1 MKKVLPV
8 LLWIALV
15 MPACMPSTQAPAAP
29 AELTEAAATIPQPP
43 ANVEITVLAA
53 GSLTE
58 AFSEIGIL
66 FEEAHPGVKVVFSFA
81 GSQQLAHQIAE
92 GAPADVFASA
102 SNKHMQVTIESGRVE
117 ERAAVIFVKNN
128 LVVIFPADNPGQI
141 VTLAD
146 LARPGLKLD
155 LAAAE
160 VPVGKY
166 TLEFLDSAAL
176 DADYSPSFKDD
187 VLLNV
192 VSYEENVKSVL
203 TKVQLGE
210 ADAGIVYTS
219 DVAGDAAAGLG
230 VLEIPDQLNVIA
242 SYPIAPLSD
251 SKNLELAKTFIAFVL
266 SSQGQAVLAQYGFMA
281 VE

>member
-1 MKKVLPV
+1 MPDKFKLIFITFC
-8 LLWIALV
+8 LLLS
-15 MPACMPSTQAPAAP
+15 ACVPYAISSAPATDNAVSP
-29 AELTEAAATIPQPP
+29 SVLS
-43 ANVEITVLAA
+43 VLAA
-53 GSLTE
+53 ASLTE
-58 AFSEIGIL
+58 SFTEIGIL
-66 FEEAHPGVKVVFSFA
+66 FEEANPKVKVVFSFA
-81 GSQQLAHQIAE
+81 GSQQLVQQIAE

-102 SNKHMQVTIESGRVE
+102 SNKYMDMAIQSGRVE
-117 ERAAVIFVKNN
+117 ESASVVFVKND

-141 VTLAD
+141 STLAD
-146 LARPGLKLD
+146 LARPGIKLD

-166 TLEFLDSAAL
+166 ALEFLEKAAL
-176 DADYSPSFKDD
+176 NADFSPSFKDN

-210 ADAGIVYTS
+210 VDAGIVYTS

-242 SYPIAPLSD
+242 SYPIAPITD
-251 SKNLELAKTFIAFVL
+251 SKNLELAKAFMAFVL
-266 SSQGQAVLAQYGFMA
+266 SSQGQSVLALHGFIPLK
-281 VE
+281 